1 MSPSLNAKI
10 AQVFDE
16 PGCDVNQ
23 AKGEKERKKGCTKQ
37 LTPGAA
43 AGGCAFDGA
52 KIALQPIVNRPN
64 AAQAASNGQGDA
76 DAISPVAGLPDST
89 STILPNSTGSA
100 NWAPTG
106 AISPPHSKAWGD
118 RSSWNASSRSIS
130 TATPTSSKS
139 RHTMRCAPISAA
151 PAACHKHPQADALG
165 AQLMASHPSL
175 VLPRQSLLYAHA
187 ARCAVDAG
195 FDGVE
200 IHGANGYLIDQ
211 FLRDGTNHRT
221 DDYGGSVQ
229 GRARFLLEV
238 TEAVTGVWG
247 KDRVGIRL
255 SPNVAFNDMSDSDP
269 AATFSYAAGELRGR
283 LGYLHVIEGVGG
295 AMAHRGPRL
304 APLLKQRFGGP
315 LILNGGYD
323 RDTAEAALAGGEA
336 ELISFGAPYL
346 ANPDLPARF
355 LAGAP
360 LNAPDQAT
368 FYSEGAKGYVD
379 YPALAAG

>member
-1 MSPSLNAKI
+1 MSTLFDPIRIGDIDLATRVVMAPLTRNRASPGQVPNALMAHYY
-10 AQVFDE
+10 AQRANPATGAGLLITEATQISPMGQGYKD
-16 PGCDVNQ
+16 
-23 AKGEKERKKGCTKQ
+23 
-37 LTPGAA
+37 TPGIHSAEQVAGWRQVTDAVHAQGGRIVVQLWHVGRISHSSLLPGGVAPVSSTARAA
-43 AGGCAFDGA
+43 NVNTLGA
-52 KIALQPIVNRPN
+52 EGRAPCSVPRALRTDEIPGLV
-64 AAQAASNGQGDA
+64 ADYAQAARN
-76 DAISPVAGLPDST
+76 AIA
-89 STILPNSTGSA
+89 
-100 NWAPTG
+100 
-106 AISPPHSKAWGD
+106 
-118 RSSWNASSRSIS
+118 
-130 TATPTSSKS
+130 
-139 RHTMRCAPISAA
+139 
-151 PAACHKHPQADALG
+151 
-165 AQLMASHPSL
+165 
-175 VLPRQSLLYAHA
+175 
-187 ARCAVDAG
+187 AG

-200 IHGANGYLIDQ
+200 VHAANGYLIDQ
-211 FLRDGTNHRT
+211 FLRDGSNHRT

-247 KDRVGIRL
+247 KDRVGVRL
-255 SPNVAFNDMSDSDP
+255 SPSVAFNDMSDSDP
-269 AATFSYAAGELRGR
+269 AATFGYAAGELRGR

-323 RDTAEAALAGGEA
+323 RDTAEAALAAGEA

>member
-1 MSPSLNAKI
+1 MTASTIAPHLFSP
-10 AQVFDE
+10 F
-16 PGCDVNQ
+16 
-23 AKGEKERKKGCTKQ
+23 Q
-37 LTPGAA
+37 LGPLTLPSRIVMAPMTRSRAGVGNVPTELFALYYSQRAA
-43 AGGCAFDGA
+43 AGLIISEASQVTPEGQGYVRTPGIHSDEQVAGWRQVTQAVHRAGGRIFLQLWHVGRISHTSFQPGGAAPVAPSAIQAHGMSYTLQGPAPFSAPRALQRDEIGQVVAQFADGA
-52 KIALQPIVNRPN
+52 R
-64 AAQAASNGQGDA
+64 
-76 DAISPVAGLPDST
+76 
-89 STILPNSTGSA
+89 
-100 NWAPTG
+100 
-106 AISPPHSKAWGD
+106 
-118 RSSWNASSRSIS
+118 R
-130 TATPTSSKS
+130 
-139 RHTMRCAPISAA
+139 
-151 PAACHKHPQADALG
+151 
-165 AQLMASHPSL
+165 
-175 VLPRQSLLYAHA
+175 
-187 ARCAVDAG
+187 AREAG

-211 FLRDGTNHRT
+211 FLRDGSNHRT

-247 KDRVGIRL
+247 KERVGVRL

-269 AATFSYAAGELRGR
+269 AATFGYAAGELRGR
-283 LGYLHVIEGVGG
+283 LAYVHVIEGVGG

-304 APLLKQRFGGP
+304 APLLGQRFGGP

-336 ELISFGAPYL
+336 ELISFGAPFL

-355 LAGAP
+355 LTGAA

-368 FYSEGAKGYVD
+368 FYSEGARGYVD